1 MIACANA
8 SLVILVCNGVAELRR
23 QLFFPPERTPC
34 NGEHYAQGGQDPKSK
49 QVALRRQ
56 GNLAGID
63 SCVLW
68 TLALS
73 TQALW
78 TDVLSDRAQDHGG
91 LLFLRS
97 KIADAELQ
105 PRISIDRPFQ
115 MKTVLSDFARGR
127 QRQHEGIAWPG
138 QMVTLTG
145 LDLLHSRQ
153 AIHEDNSVSALG

>member
-8 SLVILVCNGVAELRR
+8 TLVILVCNGVAELRR
-23 QLFFPPERTPC
+23 QLFFPPERTTR
-34 NGEHYAQGGQDPKSK
+34 NGEHHAQGGQDPKPK

-73 TQALW
+73 TQGLW

-97 KIADAELQ
+97 KIANAELQ
-105 PRISIDRPFQ
+105 SRISIDRPFQ

-127 QRQHEGIAWPG
+127 QRQDEGIAWPG

-145 LDLLHSRQ
+145 LDLLNSRQ